1 MHTETTTPSAPHDDP
16 AIDRWRRWLGISLA
30 VHLGT
35 FLLYPALICRCHFHR
50 IAVPVALVPVV
61 WCGFTLVTYH
71 ATGERILG
79 YINAAL
85 AFGWLYLAWD
95 SNLQFAFR

>member
-1 MHTETTTPSAPHDDP
+1 MHTETTAPTALPEVP
-16 AIDRWRRWLGISLA
+16 AVDRWRRWFGISIA

-35 FLLYPALICRCHFHR
+35 FFLYPALICGCHFHLV
-50 IAVPVALVPVV
+50 AVPIGFVPVV
-61 WCGFTLVTYH
+61 WGGFTLVTYR

-95 SNLQFAFR
+95 SNLQFALR